1 MTLKIKIFCFRHSF
15 FFIFIIFV
23 KQNHIKMKKLFYVDA
38 CLREGSNTKKIA
50 DAIFDELSN
59 KYEMETVRLSDCSFP
74 IVNNDILNDRAN
86 GIVPEEYVEMAKKLA
101 AADRLVIAAPFWD
114 MSFPSALKVFF
125 ENMSLF
131 NVTFASNEKECFGLC
146 KAEKVLYI
154 TTRGM
159 NISTGDDLEQA
170 TPYIKALSKLWGL
183 GELYV
188 ISAQNMDYCTE
199 EQREEKIKNAIE
211 EGLQLCK
218 IY

>member
-1 MTLKIKIFCFRHSF
+1 
-15 FFIFIIFV
+15 
-23 KQNHIKMKKLFYVDA
+23 MKKLFYVDA

-50 DAIFDELSN
+50 DAIFDELSD

-131 NVTFASNEKECFGLC
+131 NVTFTSDEKECFGLC